1 MSASSSAI
9 RESAAPVVDLV
20 AGARPNF
27 MKLAPV
33 VRALSD
39 MGTVGFRIVHT
50 GQHYDASM
58 NDIFFE
64 ELGIPKPEVHLEVG
78 SGRHGAQTARILERY
93 ESHLLGARPRATVV
107 FGDVNSTM
115 ACGLAAV
122 KLGVPVVHV
131 EAGLRSFDPTMPEEV
146 NRKVTDA
153 IADLLLATER
163 TAVDNLVREG
173 VPEDRIRLVGNVM
186 IDTLLW
192 HLPAARGRNTA
203 GRLGL
208 EAAYGVVT
216 LHRPQNVDDPATLAG
231 LLDLLAELAGRIP
244 LVFPVHPRTLD
255 VARRANLGDRLTRD
269 ARRLLCVEPLSYLD
283 TLSLLAGASIAL
295 TDSGGLQEETS
306 VLRVPCL
313 TLRNTTERPCTV
325 ELGTSRLVG
334 NDPEKIRAA
343 FAEVLGGAWP
353 KGADI
358 PLWDGK
364 AGPRVAAALA
374 SWLSCPT
381 TLAAPA
387 IA

>member
-1 MSASSSAI
+1 
-9 RESAAPVVDLV
+9 
-20 AGARPNF
+20 
-27 MKLAPV
+27 
-33 VRALSD
+33 
-39 MGTVGFRIVHT
+39 VG
-50 GQHYDASM
+50 
-58 NDIFFE
+58 
-64 ELGIPKPEVHLEVG
+64 
-78 SGRHGAQTARILERY
+78 
-93 ESHLLGARPRATVV
+93 
-107 FGDVNSTM
+107 
-115 ACGLAAV
+115 
-122 KLGVPVVHV
+122 
-131 EAGLRSFDPTMPEEV
+131 
-146 NRKVTDA
+146 
-153 IADLLLATER
+153 
-163 TAVDNLVREG
+163 
-173 VPEDRIRLVGNVM
+173 
-186 IDTLLW
+186 
-192 HLPAARGRNTA
+192 
-203 GRLGL
+203 
-208 EAAYGVVT
+208 AYGLVT

-255 VARRANLGDRLTRD
+255 VAKRANLAGRLTRD
-269 ARRLLCVEPLSYLD
+269 ARRLLCVPPLSYLD
-283 TLSLLAGASIAL
+283 TLSLLAGASVAL

-374 SWLSCPT
+374 SWLGCPT

-387 IA
+387 LA